1 MSPVSNLGGLSKGV
15 TVKIDE
21 KILTPSDKVTV
32 IVIGVRAS
40 YFNGLIVK
48 LPDEYVTYDGLPVN
62 VTNTVLLSGSEYEM
76 G

>member
-40 YFNGLIVK
+40 DFNGLIVK

-62 VTNTVLLSGSEYEM
+62 VTNTVLLSGSEY
-76 G
+76 

>member
-1 MSPVSNLGGLSKGV
+1 M
-15 TVKIDE
+15 T
-21 KILTPSDKVTV
+21 
-32 IVIGVRAS
+32 GVRAS
-40 YFNGLIVK
+40 DFNGLIVK